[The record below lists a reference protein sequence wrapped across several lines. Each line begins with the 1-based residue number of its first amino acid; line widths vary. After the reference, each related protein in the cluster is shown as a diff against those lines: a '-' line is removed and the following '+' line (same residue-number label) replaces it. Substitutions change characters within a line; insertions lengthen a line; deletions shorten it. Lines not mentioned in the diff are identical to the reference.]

1 MIDVFVF
8 VFWNSD
14 DDDDDDDENRFSSGF
29 GNVIGGAMYVFVV
42 VVYKKIKVNRAP
54 KYYYDDSS
62 YNTIDILDMSLPF
75 FCSDIV
81 SD

>member
-1 MIDVFVF
+1 MICFFFF
-8 VFWNSD
+8 VFWNS
-14 DDDDDDDENRFSSGF
+14 DDDDDDENRFSSGF
-29 GNVIGGAMYVFVV
+29 GNFIGAIYVFVV

-54 KYYYDDSS
+54 KQYYDDSS

>member
-1 MIDVFVF
+1 
-8 VFWNSD
+8 
-14 DDDDDDDENRFSSGF
+14 
-29 GNVIGGAMYVFVV
+29 MYVFVVV

-54 KYYYDDSS
+54 KQYYGDSS
-62 YNTIDILDMSLPF
+62 YNTIDILDTSLPF